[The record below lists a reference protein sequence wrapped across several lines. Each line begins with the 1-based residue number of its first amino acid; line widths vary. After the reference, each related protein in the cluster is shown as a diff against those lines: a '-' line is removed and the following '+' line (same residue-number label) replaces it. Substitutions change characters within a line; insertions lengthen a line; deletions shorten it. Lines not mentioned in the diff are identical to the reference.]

1 MQTQIKMLV
10 FDMDGTLFDTMGALN
25 VVAQNVMQKHYGL
38 AHEFGSELYKKTSGL
53 PFRYQLEKI
62 FPKNSANDVAAE
74 EFEATK
80 RAMYQKPVT
89 PFPEVVEHLKLWKDW
104 GYKIAVSSNDEE
116 ANVKIKMGEHV
127 ALADILLGHRPG
139 FLKGKAH
146 FDELQNKFGLSKNQ
160 MLFVGDSL
168 HDGRMADE
176 NGIPFV
182 GRLGTFSKDEFLALN
197 IRCDLVKDFFELHG
211 LLQHKYSLQT

>member
-1 MQTQIKMLV
+1 ML
-10 FDMDGTLFDTMGALN
+10 
-25 VVAQNVMQKHYGL
+25 YR
-38 AHEFGSELYKKTSGL
+38 KTSGV
-53 PFRYQLEKI
+53 PFRSQLEKI
-62 FPKNSANDVAAE
+62 FPQNASNDVAAE

-80 RAMYQKPVT
+80 RSMYQKPVT
-89 PFPEVVEHLKLWKDW
+89 PFPEVTQHLKLWKGW

-116 ANVKIKMGEHV
+116 ANVKIKMGED
-127 ALADILLGHRPG
+127 ASLADVLLGHRPG

-146 FDELQNKFGLSKNQ
+146 FDELQNTFGLSKNQ